1 MEKRGAHRIQVH
13 GDCSGKMVLVE
24 HVEVCDISETGIRL
38 TCLKRVD
45 MKSRHHIRIAKNDIQ
60 LNLKATVTRATMKGT
75 REIDGKTVPVYEVAM
90 QFTDLSDEDRSA
102 LKHLILLI
110 EHA

>member
-13 GDCSGKMVLVE
+13 GNCSGKMVLIE
-24 HVEVCDISETGIRL
+24 HIEVCDISETGIRL
-38 TCLKRVD
+38 TCLQRVN
-45 MKSRHHIRIAKNDIQ
+45 MKSLHRIKIEKNDIR
-60 LNLKATVTRATMKGT
+60 LNLRASVTRSSMTGA
-75 REIDGKTVPVYEVAM
+75 REIDGKSSPVYEVAM
-90 QFTDLSDEDRSA
+90 QFTGLTDEDRNA